1 MLLLGGKKGSQI
13 NDLSFHLKK
22 QEVQIK
28 LKASKRKEKRRAEI
42 NEFEN
47 RKKTPIKQKA
57 SLKRSIKLTNFQPD
71 WLRKKKRRL
80 QIIQS

>member
-1 MLLLGGKKGSQI
+1 MI
-13 NDLSFHLKK
+13 NKYTERSISSIIK
-22 QEVQIK
+22 EMQIK
-28 LKASKRKEKRRAEI
+28 LKARKRKEKRRAEI

-71 WLRKKKRRL
+71 
-80 QIIQS
+80 